1 MLKDRGRWFGHVH
14 RRATNEPLRK
24 SELIQVEGMKKGRG
38 RSKIALVEV
47 IKKDMSIWKV
57 REIMTLDRIGWRK
70 RIHVAASNLIRRG
83 SIADPKYWD

>member
-47 IKKDMSIWKV
+47 IKKDMSI
-57 REIMTLDRIGWRK
+57 
-70 RIHVAASNLIRRG
+70 
-83 SIADPKYWD
+83 